1 MEENNQLNGVYTK
14 EDAYRT
20 LEMINNWINNIDT
33 KVSFA
38 MALAGILMGF
48 IFNMTLSDN
57 EGTMVLILTLL
68 LYIANFA
75 ALLCFVLAI
84 TARVDNPNNAQSI
97 FYFGSISTF
106 KLIDYKEKTNNIT
119 EQEILEDLKEQIH
132 TNSLICNKK
141 TKHFIRGVK
150 FLVATIFLLFIYMF
164 FKI

>member
-14 EDAYRT
+14 EDVYRT

-68 LYIANFA
+68 LYIANFGR
-75 ALLCFVLAI
+75 CFVL
-84 TARVDNPNNAQSI
+84 
-97 FYFGSISTF
+97 Y
-106 KLIDYKEKTNNIT
+106 
-119 EQEILEDLKEQIH
+119 
-132 TNSLICNKK
+132 
-141 TKHFIRGVK
+141 
-150 FLVATIFLLFIYMF
+150 
-164 FKI
+164 

>member
-14 EDAYRT
+14 EDVYRT
-20 LEMINNWINNIDT
+20 LDMINNWINNIDT

-38 MALAGILMGF
+38 LALAGILMGF

-57 EGTMVLILTLL
+57 EGTMVLVLTLL
-68 LYIANFA
+68 LYIANFG

-106 KLIDYKEKTNNIT
+106 KLIDYKEKTNT
-119 EQEILEDLKEQIH
+119 
-132 TNSLICNKK
+132 K
-141 TKHFIRGVK
+141 TIQP
-150 FLVATIFLLFIYMF
+150 
-164 FKI
+164 